1 MQRKTNAQI
10 KNNLIQS
17 GHDCSDIISSN
28 SDIFCPDGHRFCRI
42 CVRCHIQTLITH
54 QKKNDHVKCFNSDC
68 KYQLDLEKISRMIN
82 QNDFKNLKAKVNQPQ
97 MKDMD
102 YVLLFF
108 LIPICIIIIFY
119 MFCDLINHIRL

>member
-68 KYQLDLEKISRMIN
+68 KYQLDLEKISKMISN
-82 QNDFKNLKAKVNQPQ
+82 HDYNNLKAKVN
-97 MKDMD
+97 KSNMD
-102 YVLLFF
+102 EFDSWMFF
-108 LIPICIIIIFY
+108 FIPICLIFIFY
-119 MFCDLINHIRL
+119 IFFDLIKYKRFF